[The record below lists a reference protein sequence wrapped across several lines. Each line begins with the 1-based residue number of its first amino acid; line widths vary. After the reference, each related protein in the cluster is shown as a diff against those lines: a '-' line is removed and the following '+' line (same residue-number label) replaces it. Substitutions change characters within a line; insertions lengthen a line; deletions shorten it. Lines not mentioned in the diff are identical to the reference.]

1 MNPASLVGKK
11 IGPYEIQELIGQ
23 GGLSTVYRAY
33 HAALDR
39 TLALKLYALP
49 IEPSRMAGVNAE
61 VEIVARLE
69 HPHLIPIYDYGV
81 SGEHLYITMRLME
94 VRLAS
99 RLRRGWQASYDEIGA
114 IITRVASALD
124 YLHQRGIIHRDVNPA
139 NIFLDAQGVAYL
151 GNVLDPTIVNWS
163 HMGADA
169 HTPAQMAAIG
179 TPSYMSPEQWRSE
192 PLTGA
197 SDQYSLGIVAYRL
210 VAGRVPFDGDTP
222 FQIMH
227 QQLTEKPADL
237 EPHLTAVQ
245 AVLFRAMSQDPAE
258 RYPTVTEFAKAL
270 AVALSKQAMPPVHQI
285 LSPAKN
291 APSAVPPP
299 APAPVITKSTQARK
313 VFVSYSTR
321 DRVLMERLAHDLET
335 MGHRVW
341 YDHELQNRGG
351 QSWWDMILEQ
361 IRQAELFIF
370 SLTPESLA
378 SEPCSREYG
387 YAAAL
392 GKQILP
398 VRLAPMKT
406 DMLPPALLQIQ
417 WVDYLDAQKGQAI
430 LIESIDHLPQ
440 APALPSPL
448 PPSPPAPIPL
458 INELWQRGTRRDEIS
473 ATDQMTLLAEL
484 EILVYEGQSLDTVH
498 QLLMQMQARRDVSR
512 IAHQKIE
519 MLLQQFFAPKPGQ
532 PDNPPTDDGR
542 RGRWPFGRR

>member
-11 IGPYEIQELIGQ
+11 IGQYEIQELIGQ

-33 HAALDR
+33 HAPLDR
-39 TLALKLYALP
+39 TIALKIYNLP
-49 IEPSRMAGVNAE
+49 IAPANLATVNAE
-61 VEIVARLE
+61 VEKVARLE
-69 HPHLIPIYDYGV
+69 HPHLIPIFDYGV
-81 SGEHLYITMRLME
+81 SGEQLYLTLRLMD

-99 RLRRGWQASYDEIGA
+99 RLRRGWQASYDEISA

-139 NIFLDAQGVAYL
+139 NIFLDAQGTAYL
-151 GNVLDPTIVNWS
+151 GNVLDTTILGMS
-163 HMGADA
+163 HMGAEA

-197 SDQYSLGIVAYRL
+197 SDQYALGIVAYRL

-227 QQLTEKPADL
+227 QQLTEQPTPL
-237 EPHLTAVQ
+237 ESHLSAAQ
-245 AVLFRAMSQDPAE
+245 AVLFKAMAQTPAE
-258 RYPTVTEFAKAL
+258 RYPTVTAFAKEL
-270 AVALSKQAMPPVHQI
+270 ASALSKQVMPPVHQV

-291 APSAVPPP
+291 APSTAPSPPP
-299 APAPVITKSTQARK
+299 APVVTKSTHARK
-313 VFVSYSTR
+313 VFISYSTR
-321 DRVLMERLAHDLET
+321 DRVLMERLAHDLEG

-341 YDHELQNRGG
+341 YDRELQNRGG

-448 PPSPPAPIPL
+448 P
-458 INELWQRGTRRDEIS
+458 
-473 ATDQMTLLAEL
+473 
-484 EILVYEGQSLDTVH
+484 
-498 QLLMQMQARRDVSR
+498 
-512 IAHQKIE
+512 
-519 MLLQQFFAPKPGQ
+519 
-532 PDNPPTDDGR
+532 
-542 RGRWPFGRR
+542 

>member
-11 IGPYEIQELIGQ
+11 IGQYEIQELIGQ

-33 HAALDR
+33 HAPLDR

-49 IEPSRMAGVNAE
+49 IEPSRMAGVNGE

-81 SGEHLYITMRLME
+81 SGEHLYITMRLMD

-99 RLRRGWQASYDEIGA
+99 RLRRGWQASYEEIST
-114 IITRVASALD
+114 IITRMASALD
-124 YLHQRGIIHRDVNPA
+124 YLHQRGIIHRDVNPS
-139 NIFLDAQGVAYL
+139 NIFMDAQGAAYL

-210 VAGRVPFDGDTP
+210 VAGRVPYDGDTP

-227 QQLTEKPADL
+227 QQLTDPPAPL
-237 EPHLTAVQ
+237 ESHLATTQ
-245 AVLFRAMSQDPAE
+245 AVLFKAMAQNPAE
-258 RYPTVTEFAKAL
+258 RYPTVTAFAKEL
-270 AVALSKQAMPPVHQI
+270 ASALSKQVMPPVHQI

-291 APSAVPPP
+291 APKTTATLPQ
-299 APAPVITKSTQARK
+299 PVIERTAQPRK
-313 VFVSYSTR
+313 VFISYSTR

-341 YDHELQNRGG
+341 YDRELQNRGG

-406 DMLPPALLQIQ
+406 DMLPPALMQLQ

-440 APALPSPL
+440 PPALPSPL
-448 PPSPPAPIPL
+448 PTPPSAPIPL

-473 ATDQMTLLAEL
+473 ANEQMTLLAEL

-512 IAHQKIE
+512 MAHQKIE
-519 MLLQQFFAPKPGQ
+519 MLLQQFFAPKPTL
-532 PDNPPTDDGR
+532 PSNPPPADEGR